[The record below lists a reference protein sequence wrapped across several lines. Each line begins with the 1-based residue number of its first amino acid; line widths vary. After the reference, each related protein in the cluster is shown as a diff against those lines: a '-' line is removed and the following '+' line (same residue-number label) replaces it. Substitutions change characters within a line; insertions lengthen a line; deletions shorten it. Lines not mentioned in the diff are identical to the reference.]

1 MPVLLVLLPIFF
13 IFCSLPSRR
22 LLVEIQ
28 QWKTL
33 KQYVNMF
40 KLNNALALLLTLN
53 RVNIRSKLFKKM
65 EVSTPC

>member
-13 IFCSLPSRR
+13 IFCALPSRR
-22 LLVEIQ
+22 LLVQIQ

-40 KLNNALALLLTLN
+40 KLNNALAILLALN
-53 RVNIRSKLFKKM
+53 RV
-65 EVSTPC
+65 